1 MRAQLGGWEQPG
13 TEAAISKPE
22 QKVNFVMK
30 SGAVYKRPE

>member
-1 MRAQLGGWEQPG
+1 MSAELGSWKQPG

-30 SGAVYKRPE
+30 RGAVYKRPE